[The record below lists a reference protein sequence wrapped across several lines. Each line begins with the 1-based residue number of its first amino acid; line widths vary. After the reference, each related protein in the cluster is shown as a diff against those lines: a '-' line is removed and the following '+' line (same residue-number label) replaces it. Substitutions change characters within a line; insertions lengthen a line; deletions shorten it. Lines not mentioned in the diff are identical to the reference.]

1 MALKMNLMK
10 RNYLPFSKDLNQ
22 MLEHFF
28 KEPTDNSFIDTGA
41 WAPAVDIKEEK
52 GKFIVV
58 ADIPGVNKED
68 IKVSLTNN
76 VLTIQGQ
83 RQLEKSENKDNY
95 SRMERVQGQFY
106 RRFSLPQSVDESKI
120 EASYKHGVLNVVIP
134 KKESTVEKQIE
145 VKIS

>member
-1 MALKMNLMK
+1 MELKMNLMK
-10 RNYLPFSKDLNQ
+10 RNYLPFPKDLNQ

-28 KEPTDNSFIDTGA
+28 KEPTDSSFIDTGA

-52 GKFIVV
+52 DKFIVV

-83 RQLEKSENKDNY
+83 RQFEKSENKDNY

-106 RRFSLPQSVDESKI
+106 RRFSLPQTVDESKI

>member
-1 MALKMNLMK
+1 MNLMK
-10 RNYLPFSKDLNQ
+10 RNYLPFPKDLNQ
-22 MLEHFF
+22 VLEHFF
-28 KEPTDNSFIDTGA
+28 KEPTDSSFIDTGA

-52 GKFIVV
+52 DKFIVV

-83 RQLEKSENKDNY
+83 RQFEKSENKDNY

-120 EASYKHGVLNVVIP
+120 EASYKHGVLHVAIP